1 MVENLNTR
9 GSPETNADGGAL
21 HPLKEVMGF
30 VQDFDEEGVAKTSH
44 VEGTG
49 LREVM
54 GFVSGFNEVDA
65 TTPIESPV
73 RCEAEASESPI
84 PLTPWGDCLQD
95 LPAEELKTVMILA
108 NRPLEQTPARP
119 FLETQKCGQPVGFL
133 PQQQAP
139 LDVVALLPDEP
150 KQISAPRLRHVGA
163 SYYEGDDGYY
173 YLDHAGSYRR
183 FTDFT
188 IRILAEEEVQTIDGD
203 STVFFQVK
211 LRNDQGH
218 TKSLRVPAE
227 EWTELASKIERHA
240 TAFMVFHDEIH
251 GAREKFKRLISVLL
265 KESKVKKSFVRS
277 SWGWGER
284 LSDGARKFYHGGM
297 DDCLSEKKLLPPV
310 TDPQARQLLFQRALR
325 VEKIGPPEVIRPL
338 VLYSLGSYMDA
349 IFTDAGF
356 PLDFCLMLIGDSGLL
371 KTSTAK
377 ELFAPAVPKSDRVF
391 SLRGTAAAFNVLH
404 ERAFDDVLVADDFNL
419 EGTPTEVR
427 RKQALIND
435 LKRAFSDKTP
445 RAKYGGNHDIK
456 KYAMR
461 GGCVFTGETSLKG
474 QIKSGELRY
483 LKILFERK
491 MDGEK
496 LAYFQENPDVWLGFC
511 GEFIRYIEKNYLRLL
526 AFVKTAVIE
535 GRARSTFTERRLT
548 DDFIHLSVVAS
559 VLVEMLH
566 EAGVYGEEAATAWI
580 SETDEVLRK
589 IIEWQEENA
598 QVQNPYVQYL
608 VELWNLI
615 GTGTA
620 KIAGSLN
627 EYLRAPREYIG
638 YESEGIY
645 MIKKDDAYKS
655 VKDAFWNRNEAL
667 PISSDDIS
675 KALKAQGLTKCDK
688 GSCLKKAPS
697 QIQGRP
703 RMLALIIKNC
713 EKFVEESSKNE

>member
-1 MVENLNTR
+1 MVENLDTR
-9 GSPETNADGGAL
+9 GSPATNA
-21 HPLKEVMGF
+21 
-30 VQDFDEEGVAKTSH
+30 EEGVPRHLREVMSFVHDLDEEVVARASQAD
-44 VEGTG
+44 GTG
-49 LREVM
+49 LRKVM
-54 GFVSGFNEVDA
+54 GFVSDFNETDV
-65 TTPIESPV
+65 TSPKESLV
-73 RCEAEASESPI
+73 KCEAEASESSM
-84 PLTPWGDCLQD
+84 PLTTWGDCLQD
-95 LPAEELKTVMILA
+95 PPAEEKKTVMVFV
-108 NRPLEQTPARP
+108 NRPPETTSCHSL
-119 FLETQKCGQPVGFL
+119 LETQQWGQPVGFL

-139 LDVVALLPDEP
+139 LDVVPLLLAEP
-150 KQISAPRLRHVGA
+150 EQISAPRLRHVGA
-163 SYYEGDDGYY
+163 SYYEGEDGYY

-211 LRNDQGH
+211 LRNDHGQ
-218 TKSLRVPAE
+218 TKVLRIPAE
-227 EWTELASKIERHA
+227 EWTELASKIERQA
-240 TAFMVFHDEIH
+240 TAFMIFHDEVH

-284 LSDGARKFYHGGM
+284 LPDGSRKFYHGGM
-297 DDCLSEKKLLPPV
+297 EDCLSEKKLLPPV

-377 ELFAPAVPKSDRVF
+377 ELFAPAVPKRDRIF

-461 GGCVFTGETSLKG
+461 GGCVFTGETNLKG

-483 LKILFERK
+483 LKVSFERK
-491 MDGEK
+491 MDGEA

-511 GEFIRYIEKNYLRLL
+511 GEFIRYLEQNYLRLL

-548 DDFIHLSVVAS
+548 DDFIHLSIVAAI
-559 VLVEMLH
+559 LVEMLR
-566 EAGVYGEEAATAWI
+566 EAGVYGEAAATAWI
-580 SETDEVLRK
+580 SETDEILRK
-589 IIEWQEENA
+589 IIERQEENA
-598 QVQNPYVQYL
+598 QVQAPYVQYL
-608 VELWNLI
+608 VELWNLM
-615 GTGTA
+615 G
-620 KIAGSLN
+620 
-627 EYLRAPREYIG
+627 PV
-638 YESEGIY
+638 
-645 MIKKDDAYKS
+645 YKS
-655 VKDAFWNRNEAL
+655 
-667 PISSDDIS
+667 PI
-675 KALKAQGLTKCDK
+675 
-688 GSCLKKAPS
+688 
-697 QIQGRP
+697 
-703 RMLALIIKNC
+703 
-713 EKFVEESSKNE
+713 